1 MRPAVGLLPFQHNE
15 REFSAT
21 RMSALG
27 QKRTSTSSGSLA
39 IFTAIRRAVFSGQY
53 NGPSCAGLG
62 TLYKG
67 QVCGLD

>member
-1 MRPAVGLLPFQHNE
+1 LE
-15 REFSAT
+15 I
-21 RMSALG
+21 
-27 QKRTSTSSGSLA
+27 LA
-39 IFTAIRRAVFSGQY
+39 AIRRAVFSGQY